1 MDFELFIDHL
11 VIIVD
16 DLISLFDSIPIAGTS
31 LWRLSIGILIF
42 SLIARFMPMFD
53 DDEED

>member
-1 MDFELFIDHL
+1 MDFELFIDYL
-11 VIIVD
+11 VPIVD
-16 DLISLFDSIPIAGTS
+16 DFISLFDSIPIAGTS

>member
-1 MDFELFIDHL
+1 MDFELFIDYL
-11 VIIVD
+11 VPIVD
-16 DLISLFDSIPIAGTS
+16 NFIFLFDSIPIAGTS

-42 SLIARFMPMFD
+42 SLISRFMPMFD